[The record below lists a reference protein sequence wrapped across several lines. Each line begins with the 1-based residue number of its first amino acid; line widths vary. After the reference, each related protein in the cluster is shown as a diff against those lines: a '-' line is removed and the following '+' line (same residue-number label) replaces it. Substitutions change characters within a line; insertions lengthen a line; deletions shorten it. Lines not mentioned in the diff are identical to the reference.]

1 VGEFYFGELATAD
14 GDGLTSSTPPGSC
27 FEREGKQPT
36 IQCLYLRNFV
46 SSQRCFGVSIQ
57 CFTYPKCFRMV
68 SSDLGH
74 GGSLKITILLVRTKL
89 LVES

>member
-1 VGEFYFGELATAD
+1 
-14 GDGLTSSTPPGSC
+14 
-27 FEREGKQPT
+27 
-36 IQCLYLRNFV
+36 LYLRNFV

-89 LVES
+89 LVVS